1 MKRTSSSIF
10 SRTQVAGADYRISRT
25 DYYQIITSTLM
36 AILGVII
43 LSRSL
48 IAGFTV
54 MSVLVGGGFLA
65 LGIYRLKFVIKFYR
79 ERRECN
85 HR

>member
-1 MKRTSSSIF
+1 MKRINSSIS
-10 SRTQVAGADYRISRT
+10 SRTQGTGSDQHISRT
-25 DYYQIITSTLM
+25 DYYQIITSALM
-36 AILGVII
+36 VIIGVII

-48 IAGFTV
+48 SAGFTLV
-54 MSVLVGGGFLA
+54 SLLVGGGFLA
-65 LGIYRLKFVIKFYR
+65 LGIYRLKFVIKFFS